1 MIFHMIFVSCLQ
13 KSEAMRFILQMEN
26 AIVNVLHDK
35 MTQCRYET
43 PIKTFKL
50 FGKPKS
56 VYEVDI
62 LEGGKAAL
70 EKANADM
77 GEKAGRNF

>member
-1 MIFHMIFVSCLQ
+1 MW
-13 KSEAMRFILQMEN
+13 FILQMEN

-43 PIKTFKL
+43 PIETFKL
-50 FGKPKS
+50 PAKPKP

-62 LEGGKAAL
+62 MTDGKAAL

-77 GEKAGRNF
+77 GEKDERSFFINCL